1 MNLLEKIIAV
11 WRNVSLVQR
20 ALLLAITLT
29 FMIVA
34 GMLVYWARR
43 PEMQTLYQGLA
54 PEEAAKVTDKISQ
67 QGIDYELRNGGTTI
81 LAPKDKIY
89 QLRLDMAK
97 EGLPSGDQGGYKIF
111 DNDKIGISPFV
122 QNVNLQRALQEE
134 LAKSIQM
141 IDGVVHARVHIVSP
155 DKTLFISEQNN
166 TTASIVL
173 RLKPGYRLNSVNIA
187 AITHLVAGSVPNLK
201 SEKVTVIDSK
211 GQLLSRTGDQ
221 TTDNGAST
229 VADYKERVE
238 HNLADK
244 VEQMLTIAL
253 GPGRA
258 SVKVSAEID
267 MTSINI
273 VTEKYEPKGVTTKEE
288 IKEKSKT
295 EPAAAVA
302 QDQIPLAGGTEKD
315 STIVTEMVVGKTVEQ
330 RVALPGEIKSL
341 SVAALVDLSPAD
353 PNQAEQIMQ
362 LSQVEEIIQSA
373 LGLDLNGRDSLKV
386 AQAKFHRP
394 SELPAVAESG
404 DWSRY
409 IAIARH
415 SSLGIMAICALF
427 VFRIFGSVRKKTA
440 VAAGT
445 AELPAGGRAAGLL
458 PAAEAV
464 SSDPAILREQIA
476 NALRGNPEQAKQ
488 LFSTWLEEES

>member
-11 WRNVSLVQR
+11 LRNVSLVQR

-43 PEMQTLYQGLA
+43 PEMQTLYQQLA
-54 PEEAAKVTDKISQ
+54 PEEAAKITDKISQ
-67 QGIDYELRNGGTTI
+67 QGVNYELRNGGTTI
-81 LAPKDKIY
+81 LAPKNKIY

-141 IDGVVHARVHIVSP
+141 IDGVVYARVHIVSP
-155 DKTLFISEQNN
+155 DKTLFISEQDNA
-166 TTASIVL
+166 TASVVL
-173 RLKPGYRLNSVNIA
+173 RLKPGYRLSPVNIA
-187 AITHLVAGSVPNLK
+187 AITHLVAGSVANLK
-201 SEKVTVIDSK
+201 FEKVTVIDSK
-211 GQLLSRTGDQ
+211 GQLLSRTGDE
-221 TTDNGAST
+221 TFDNGAGT

-288 IKEKSKT
+288 IKEKTKT
-295 EPAAAVA
+295 EPAVAVA
-302 QDQIPLAGGTEKD
+302 QGQTPLAGGTEKD

-330 RVALPGEIKSL
+330 RVALPGKIKSL
-341 SVAALVDLSPAD
+341 SVAALVDLSPTD

-394 SELPAVAESG
+394 VELPAAEPE

-409 IAIARH
+409 IAIAKH

-427 VFRIFGSVRKKTA
+427 AFRIFGSAGKKTA

-445 AELPAGGRAAGLL
+445 AELPASGRAAGLL
-458 PAAEAV
+458 PAEAV

>member
-1 MNLLEKIIAV
+1 MNFLEKIIAV

-20 ALLLAITLT
+20 ALLLAISMT

-54 PEEAAKVTDKISQ
+54 PEEAAKVTDQISQ
-67 QGIDYELRNGGTTI
+67 QGVNYELRNGGTTI
-81 LAPKDKIY
+81 LAPKEKIY

-155 DKTLFISEQNN
+155 DKTLFTSEQDN

-173 RLKPGYRLNSVNIA
+173 RLKPGYRLSPVNIA

-211 GQLLSRTGDQ
+211 GQLLSYTGDQ

-244 VEQMLTIAL
+244 VEQMLTTAL

-267 MTSINI
+267 MTSVSI
-273 VTEKYEPKGVTTKEE
+273 VTETYEPKGTTTKEE
-288 IKEKSKT
+288 IKEKTKT
-295 EPAAAVA
+295 EPATADSQGQAPV
-302 QDQIPLAGGTEKD
+302 PGGTEKD
-315 STIVTEMVVGKTVEQ
+315 NTIVTEMVVGKTVQQKVE
-330 RVALPGEIKSL
+330 LPGEIKSL

-353 PNQAEQIMQ
+353 PNQTEKIMQ
-362 LSQVEEIIQSA
+362 LSEVQEIIQSA
-373 LGLDLNGRDSLKV
+373 LGLDLNGRDTLKV
-386 AQAKFHRP
+386 AEAKFHRP
-394 SELPAVAESG
+394 VELPAAAEPQ

-409 IAIARH
+409 MAIARH

-427 VFRIFGSVRKKTA
+427 VFRIFGSAKRKTP
-440 VAAGT
+440 VGAGA
-445 AELPAGGRAAGLL
+445 AELPGGGRAGLL
-458 PAAEAV
+458 PAEAV
-464 SSDPAILREQIA
+464 SSDPMILREQIA
-476 NALRGNPEQAKQ
+476 KALRNNPDQAKQ
-488 LFSTWLEEES
+488 LFSSWLEEES